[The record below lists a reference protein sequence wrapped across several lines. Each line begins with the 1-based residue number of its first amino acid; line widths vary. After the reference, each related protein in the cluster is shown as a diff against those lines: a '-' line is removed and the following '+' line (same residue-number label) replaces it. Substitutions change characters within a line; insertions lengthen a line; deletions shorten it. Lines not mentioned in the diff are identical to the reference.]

1 MAVCQTSDL
10 AITRTDPGSGPPP
23 DTGVLDGFALT
34 APPAVP
40 VRGPAVRD
48 VLKPFQLGFN
58 LPVALSNLLA
68 WPHVLFEPACTLARK
83 RIAGVLSRPSYGL
96 TALRRGPNGDCCQP
110 NTGTGT
116 ASTNDSPVGLT
127 KASGHKCINIRRCD
141 DADLEYLIIDSTVV
155 RAHPCAA
162 GAPPKR
168 VARRPRPWAGA
179 AASYGFSTK
188 IHVSVNIAATAWAT
202 PCDSW
207 AGAAAD
213 RTAWGQQHDITQAEE
228 LIAGYAGEHVL
239 ADQGYDAQEFRQ
251 HILELG
257 MMPVIPPR
265 SNRKA
270 PADYDR
276 HLYRERHL
284 VECFINKIKHY
295 RRIFS
300 RFEKL
305 DTRYLGFLHFTA
317 ALIWLR

>member
-1 MAVCQTSDL
+1 MRG
-10 AITRTDPGSGPPP
+10 RTG
-23 DTGVLDGFALT
+23 
-34 APPAVP
+34 
-40 VRGPAVRD
+40 
-48 VLKPFQLGFN
+48 
-58 LPVALSNLLA
+58 
-68 WPHVLFEPACTLARK
+68 CTLARK

-96 TALRRGPNGDCCQP
+96 TALGPNGDCCQP

-127 KASGHKCINIRRCD
+127 KASGHKCINIAATTRIWK
-141 DADLEYLIIDSTVV
+141 YLIIDSTVV

-162 GAPPKR
+162 GAPPKK
-168 VARRPRPWAGA
+168 GGQA
-179 AASYGFSTK
+179 AQALGRSRGGFSTK
-188 IHVSVNIAATAWAT
+188 IHVSVDGLGNPLRFILT
-202 PCDSW
+202 
-207 AGAAAD
+207 G
-213 RTAWGQQHDITQAEE
+213 GQQHDITQAEE

-305 DTRYLGFLHFTA
+305 DTRYPGFLHFTA
-317 ALIWLR
+317 ALIWLQ